1 MKIDIITLFPK
12 LFESVFSESLI
23 ARAQK
28 QKIAAIT
35 IHNLRD
41 WSTDKHKTVDEK
53 PYGGG
58 PGMVFKIESL
68 VKAISSLKLKSKKTK
83 IILFSASGKQFDSKM
98 AGNFAKKYD
107 HIVMIAGHYEG
118 VDERIK
124 KVIRNLKL
132 EISELSIGPYV
143 LTGGELSAMIVVDA
157 VSRHILGVLGKDES
171 LEEKR
176 YGVGVPMY
184 TRPEVFKFKNKKYSV
199 PKILLSGDHKEIEKW
214 RKKHQK

>member
-1 MKIDIITLFPK
+1 MQFDIITIFPK
-12 LFESVFSESLI
+12 IFNYYLNESI
-23 ARAQK
+23 IKRAQK
-28 QKIAAIT
+28 NKKININ
-35 IHNLRD
+35 IINLRD
-41 WSTDKHKTVDEK
+41 FTNDKHKTVDEK